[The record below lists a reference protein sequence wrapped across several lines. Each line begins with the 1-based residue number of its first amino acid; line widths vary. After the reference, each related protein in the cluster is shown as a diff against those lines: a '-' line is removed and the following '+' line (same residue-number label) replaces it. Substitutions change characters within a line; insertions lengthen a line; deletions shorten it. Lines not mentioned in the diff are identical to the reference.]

1 MRNQTIDL
9 TDSDN
14 ENYLP
19 TSIPLTRSDMNPLTP
34 NNNILSYIGETT
46 QPQVRTSFIELDAV
60 DALIQLASPGLSVSR
75 RLVNNYGDDDD
86 DDSET
91 DVDMPELIQV
101 SNPPNSDEGDDIID
115 VTDHYINPVITE
127 LNALIS
133 DWLTEEQ
140 MVRNRRN
147 AYEQRQILYRE
158 QVRSIQVRC

>member
-1 MRNQTIDL
+1 MFNQTIDL
-9 TDSDN
+9 TDYDN
-14 ENYLP
+14 ENYNP
-19 TSIPLTRSDMNPLTP
+19 TSVPLTRTDINPLTP
-34 NNNILSYIGETT
+34 NNNILSYIVETT
-46 QPQVRTSFIELDAV
+46 QPQLRTSFIELDAV
-60 DALIQLASPGLSVSR
+60 DALIQLASPGLSVSS
-75 RLVNNYGDDDD
+75 NNYRD

-91 DVDMPELIQV
+91 EVDMPELIQV
-101 SNPPNSDEGDDIID
+101 SNPSYINEEDHIID
-115 VTDHYINPVITE
+115 VTDQYRTPVIIE